1 MIIKCHQPLSR
12 ALCSSQAA
20 HQLTACSSLSLHL
33 LDWKNFTL
41 KKFGLKHWSLS
52 WKAKIG
58 QFEECGDAAGI
69 SPISGSFSSRGK
81 ALARTGTSEASMRR
95 RLKEE
100 LASPSALPLESQTDG
115 LLLFGPVEHSSSG
128 NKACTARFFLS
139 ELIGAQRV
147 DLLPQLDWGRQRASR
162 GVELLAVLRRVTAR
176 TLAPNP
182 TTASCKV
189 VEFSVV
195 LRA

>member
-1 MIIKCHQPLSR
+1 M
-12 ALCSSQAA
+12 
-20 HQLTACSSLSLHL
+20 
-33 LDWKNFTL
+33 
-41 KKFGLKHWSLS
+41 
-52 WKAKIG
+52 
-58 QFEECGDAAGI
+58 
-69 SPISGSFSSRGK
+69 
-81 ALARTGTSEASMRR
+81 
-95 RLKEE
+95 KEE
-100 LASPSALPLESQTDG
+100 LARPSALPLESQTDG